1 MRNDRQHIRCSVAIK
16 QTRREVPYSCIGY
29 YVCAVYAEIVRTELY
44 GLATEE
50 ESEGLTLVWSSI
62 LETE

>member
-1 MRNDRQHIRCSVAIK
+1 MRICAMVLQKH
-16 QTRREVPYSCIGY
+16 
-29 YVCAVYAEIVRTELY
+29 VCAVSNDIVRTELY